1 MLLPPEL
8 SVSLRVERPLL
19 PVWPRTPPRAPFG
32 FSPSRLRFHRQHEFF
47 EDGDI
52 HRHLYLQDILTNV
65 TEVTERSKVS
75 EFCCHIVGCCQV
87 FDTLEGY
94 EHHYNTLHRNMC
106 SFCKRSF
113 PSGHLLDTHIL
124 EWHDSLFQI
133 MAEKQNMYQCL
144 VEGCAEKFKSSK
156 DRKDH
161 LVKVHLYPSDFRFD
175 KPKKAKSTKHSKPPS
190 KLDVSMPMD
199 VNVETYEQLQVD
211 SMEICPSESV
221 ENPTQPVSGPISS
234 LQEKK
239 LYKSRIG
246 RGLQAPAAG
255 REPSAPQPNP
265 RSQRDLLDASRKPSQ
280 VSTAGTPHLAP
291 QQVPL
296 AFRVGGEGLSA
307 RCWRLQAS
315 LHGSGS
321 SHLGLPYIP
330 IFPDVFRYL
339 KIPPGWQFKN

>member
-8 SVSLRVERPLL
+8 SVSLRVERPVL
-19 PVWPRTPPRAPFG
+19 PVRPRTPPRAPFC
-32 FSPSRLRFHRQHEFF
+32 FFPSRLRFHRQHEFF

-113 PSGHLLDTHIL
+113 PSVHLLDTHIL

-175 KPKKAKSTKHSKPPS
+175 KPKKAKSSTKHSKPPS

-199 VNVETYEQLQVD
+199 VNVETYEQSQVD

-239 LYKSRIG
+239 LYKSRI
-246 RGLQAPAAG
+246 
-255 REPSAPQPNP
+255 PSTICFGQG
-265 RSQRDLLDASRKPSQ
+265 ASR
-280 VSTAGTPHLAP
+280 G
-291 QQVPL
+291 
-296 AFRVGGEGLSA
+296 
-307 RCWRLQAS
+307 
-315 LHGSGS
+315 
-321 SHLGLPYIP
+321 
-330 IFPDVFRYL
+330 
-339 KIPPGWQFKN
+339 FKSMKKKV

>member
-8 SVSLRVERPLL
+8 SASLQVERPLL
-19 PVWPRTPPRAPFG
+19 PVGPRTPPRAPFC

-75 EFCCHIVGCCQV
+75 EFCCNIVGCCQV

-175 KPKKAKSTKHSKPPS
+175 KPKKAKSSTKHSKPPS
-190 KLDVSMPMD
+190 KLDVSVPMD
-199 VNVETYEQLQVD
+199 VNVETYEHLQVD

-221 ENPTQPVSGPISS
+221 ANPTQPVSGPISS

-239 LYKSRIG
+239 LYKSRI
-246 RGLQAPAAG
+246 
-255 REPSAPQPNP
+255 PSTICFGQG
-265 RSQRDLLDASRKPSQ
+265 ASR
-280 VSTAGTPHLAP
+280 G
-291 QQVPL
+291 
-296 AFRVGGEGLSA
+296 
-307 RCWRLQAS
+307 
-315 LHGSGS
+315 
-321 SHLGLPYIP
+321 
-330 IFPDVFRYL
+330 
-339 KIPPGWQFKN
+339 FKSMKKKV

>member
-1 MLLPPEL
+1 VQLL
-8 SVSLRVERPLL
+8 LRICFRLAVGKD
-19 PVWPRTPPRAPFG
+19 WP
-32 FSPSRLRFHRQHEFF
+32 
-47 EDGDI
+47 DGDI

-94 EHHYNTLHRNMC
+94 EHHYNALHRNMC

-113 PSGHLLDTHIL
+113 PSVHLLDTHIL

-175 KPKKAKSTKHSKPPS
+175 KPKKAKS
-190 KLDVSMPMD
+190 MPMD

-211 SMEICPSESV
+211 SMEICPSENFCINMV
-221 ENPTQPVSGPISS
+221 
-234 LQEKK
+234 
-239 LYKSRIG
+239 YFCCRI
-246 RGLQAPAAG
+246 
-255 REPSAPQPNP
+255 PSTICFGQG
-265 RSQRDLLDASRKPSQ
+265 ASR
-280 VSTAGTPHLAP
+280 G
-291 QQVPL
+291 
-296 AFRVGGEGLSA
+296 
-307 RCWRLQAS
+307 
-315 LHGSGS
+315 
-321 SHLGLPYIP
+321 
-330 IFPDVFRYL
+330 
-339 KIPPGWQFKN
+339 FKSMKKKV